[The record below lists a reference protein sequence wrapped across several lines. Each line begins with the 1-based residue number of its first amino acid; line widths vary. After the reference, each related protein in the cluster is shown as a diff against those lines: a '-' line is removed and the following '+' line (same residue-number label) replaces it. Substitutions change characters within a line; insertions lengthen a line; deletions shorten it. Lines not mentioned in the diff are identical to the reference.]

1 MRKYSKDWTSKM
13 KDKHGRYIGMFTY
26 GEGSDFAFRRTYDN
40 YRPNMKWG
48 HTHNHIYNK
57 CNKHLFRGR
66 SRRKIDRKDKPKFI
80 RTFLLNIELG
90 NVTMD
95 SLIHTIFHH
104 NKKGK

>member
-1 MRKYSKDWTSKM
+1 M
-13 KDKHGRYIGMFTY
+13 KKFSWHKFYKFQTGHTLRSECEYPY
-26 GEGSDFAFRRTYDN
+26 K
-40 YRPNMKWG
+40 PPMKGG

-66 SRRKIDRKDKPKFI
+66 SRRKIDRKDKPEFVKIFH
-80 RTFLLNIELG
+80 LNIELG

-104 NKKGK
+104 NKKNNP